1 MVNSKTLNP
10 SFLRDAFVSYAK
22 YNAPQQQTIQK
33 YALQWLQSHI
43 ESELDDGKVIMEQF
57 TNKWRTGWQPGKYS
71 QESPIEFQN
80 LPGSYKGSSTANSH
94 QEDAL
99 VFIDEAIPQ
108 DLKDGFEK
116 RWNIT
121 KKLKVSNSSGTPFMV
136 GEGEIATLKKQE
148 PEGNGTTWY
157 QVEEK
162 ETYYLISYEEKGD
175 LYLVVLSEPIS
186 PQNRDTW
193 YVSQADVDISKV

>member
-1 MVNSKTLNP
+1 MVTSKVLNP

-71 QESPIEFQN
+71 QESPIALQN
-80 LPGSYKGSSTANSH
+80 LPGSYKGASTANPH

-99 VFIDEAIPQ
+99 VFIHEVISQ
-108 DLKDGFEK
+108 DLKDEFEK

-121 KKLKVSNSSGTPFMV
+121 KKLQVSNSSGTPFMV
-136 GEGEIATLKKQE
+136 SEGEITTLKEQD

-157 QVEEK
+157 QVAEK
-162 ETYYLISYEEKGD
+162 ETYYLLSYEERGD
-175 LYLVVLSEPIS
+175 FYLVVLSEPIS
-186 PQNRDTW
+186 PQNHDTW
-193 YVSQADVDISKV
+193 FVNQADVNISKV